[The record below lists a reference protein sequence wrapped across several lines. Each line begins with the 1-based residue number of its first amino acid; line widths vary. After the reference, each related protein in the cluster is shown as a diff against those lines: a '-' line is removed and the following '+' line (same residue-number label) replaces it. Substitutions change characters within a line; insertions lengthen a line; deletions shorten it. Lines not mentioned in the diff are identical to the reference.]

1 MLDFSSKTPSE
12 ACPIFVEYLVKE
24 NLLKPSAATTGT
36 YEDAAYRKIETL
48 VTKLKSNSTLRRAL
62 VKSFDDEEEAMFFA
76 ALEVKLPSLMK
87 ALILEQAP
95 PPPLAATDNLKGPGG
110 HIADEKYDD
119 VTAFHDDGSPDI
131 FIVDDDG
138 NIKSQLDHKAIFT
151 YLRTLWGHIAPTK
164 YNGFLVTPF
173 VKFKERSIMGKVL
186 FDPRITQNL
195 WTEDRGWFLNICP
208 VAPWKR
214 VKDVTPALPPMI
226 KQFIEH
232 HFFPNP
238 EHQQQI
244 YRDLS
249 CLIDGRKQAALGFVG
264 SPGSGKDFMYQIMEG
279 IVGVESSVRLER
291 GHLKGTFN
299 EVLRHKRLVFAD
311 DEPIGFKAREYFK
324 NILNDMM
331 TFNRKHLAS
340 KKMEKVHHTI
350 VFTNNDYNLVT
361 ATNDDRRLSMPDI
374 TNQKLTTI
382 WNEEE
387 IGKNREL
394 LKSPE
399 FMAPF
404 CAWLRENHPVTDMDR
419 FTVIKGDT
427 YARIVHAS
435 LPEWFRFILDQYE
448 DYPAGFE
455 MPFKELRDETNSNIK
470 ALRSAGADI
479 TDKLARLKS
488 VEQLR
493 LKVKEYQKNPDD
505 RPVLD
510 IYEEEENI
518 WIVRKPSLPDLS
530 SNL

>member
-1 MLDFSSKTPSE
+1 MLDFAAKNPSE
-12 ACPIFVEYLVKE
+12 ACPLFIEYLVQEK
-24 NLLKPSAATTGT
+24 LLKPTTATSGF
-36 YEDAAYRKIETL
+36 YEEVAYRKIDTL
-48 VTKLKSNSTLRRAL
+48 LTRMENNAVLRRAL
-62 VKSFDDEEEAMFFA
+62 VKRFNEEEEATFFA
-76 ALEVKLPSLMK
+76 LFKVRLPALLKDLT
-87 ALILEQAP
+87 
-95 PPPLAATDNLKGPGG
+95 LASTGYDIGNLTDNFEGPGG
-110 HIADEKYDD
+110 HVADEKYDSL
-119 VTAFHDDGSPDI
+119 TSFHDDGSQE
-131 FIVDDDG
+131 VYMVTTDG
-138 NIKSQLDHKAIFT
+138 HILPGIDYKGIMQ
-151 YLRTLWGHIAPTK
+151 YLRNLWGDVNNGKDAPP
-164 YNGFLVTPF
+164 TPF
-173 VKFKERSIMGKVL
+173 VKFKQRSIMGKVL
-186 FDPRITQNL
+186 FDPRITDNL
-195 WTEDRGWFLNICP
+195 WTEDKGWFLNICP
-208 VAPWKR
+208 VAPWKK
-214 VKDVTPALPPMI
+214 VGAVTPELPPMI

-340 KKMEKVHHTI
+340 RKMEKVHHTI
-350 VFTNNDYNLVT
+350 VFTNNDYNMVT

-374 TNQKLTTI
+374 TNKKLTSI

-387 IGKNREL
+387 IGTNREL
-394 LKSPE
+394 LKTPE

-427 YARIVHAS
+427 YARIVQAS

-455 MPFKELRDETNSNIK
+455 MPFKELRDETNSHIK
-470 ALRSAGADI
+470 ALRSAGADVN
-479 TDKLARLKS
+479 DKLARLKN

-505 RPVLD
+505 RPVID
-510 IYEEEENI
+510 IYEEDENI

-530 SNL
+530 ANL